1 MQFQVP
7 VLHISQGLTE
17 INLAENVTKYAP
29 ADGTADRPSGGSSRE
44 LCIIIDKE
52 TVKLTGQLGDL
63 YNKYDMT
70 AVDLPADG
78 TGQLTVLRPPP

>member
-1 MQFQVP
+1 MLPQT
-7 VLHISQGLTE
+7 GLLTDH
-17 INLAENVTKYAP
+17 VAP
-29 ADGTADRPSGGSSRE
+29 SSGGSSRE

-52 TVKLTGQLGDL
+52 TVELTGQLGDL